1 MQVFDLNS
9 MKAKSYEQ
17 RDQNVFFEK
26 PEFKTRIIE
35 LDAGGE
41 MPDCEM
47 ESFVVF
53 VVLEGKA
60 KVRINDTE
68 KSLGKG
74 ECLITDPAI
83 ISMKTDKGVK
93 IMGIQINKK
102 GD

>member
-1 MQVFDLNS
+1 MQVFDLNT

-47 ESFVVF
+47 ESYVIFYVISGTVTVF
-53 VVLEGKA
+53 VNGEAHQLEKGK
-60 KVRINDTE
+60 
-68 KSLGKG
+68 
-74 ECLITDPAI
+74 CLITEPAVL
-83 ISMKTDKGVK
+83 SMKTNAGVK
-93 IMGIQINKK
+93 VMGVQIET
-102 GD
+102 G